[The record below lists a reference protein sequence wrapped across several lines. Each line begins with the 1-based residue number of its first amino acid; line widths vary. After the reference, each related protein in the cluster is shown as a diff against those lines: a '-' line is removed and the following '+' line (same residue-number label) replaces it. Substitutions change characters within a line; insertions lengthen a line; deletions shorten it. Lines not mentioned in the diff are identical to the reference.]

1 MESSKG
7 LNTNVKETLLNLQ
20 SVFSSA
26 ELEENLLHKTLL
38 IEFKHLQNFCQS
50 GEYILPQFDNIAI
63 WHGAVFVKDGY
74 YKNGIFKFKIKISN
88 KYPNLEPQ
96 VFFFQKYL
104 IL

>member
-38 IEFKHLQNFCQS
+38 IEFKHLQKFCPS
-50 GEYILPQFDNIAI
+50 GVYILPQFDNIAI
-63 WHGAVFVKDGY
+63 RHGVVFVRD
-74 YKNGIFKFKIKISN
+74 
-88 KYPNLEPQ
+88 
-96 VFFFQKYL
+96 
-104 IL
+104 